1 MKRFLIVITSL
12 SLLAL
17 PGCKDVLTEVPRANL
32 SQANFYQSRADLIAG
47 LNAVYSIM
55 RNGNYYGTNYPA
67 QLEGLTDYLIS
78 RGTQTPVS
86 EYQGLDGTNI
96 ARTNAIWGQIYQ
108 AINGANIILKT
119 APGIAMADADRNPIL
134 GEARFLRALNYYN
147 LIRNYAAVPIHTE
160 PTEDLN
166 QLGGKRQPVAEV
178 YKVIITDLLEAE
190 KTLPAT
196 TKEIGRPTL
205 WAAKTLL
212 ADVYL
217 TNERWAE
224 ARDKADEVILS
235 KAYSLVEVKVSDDFE
250 RLYGA
255 SLVTT
260 TEEIFY
266 LKYAQ
271 LATQG
276 WNYVAYLYPADNP
289 NAPGGVRAHF
299 SKPDLPLIKNWDD
312 KDLRKSFNLF
322 STYPNRAGVLT
333 SLPAAEPLGFRKYK
347 DPNAVN
353 VGSDCPILRY
363 ADALLIYAE
372 AASQAGSGPT
382 PLALERL
389 NMVHRRAYGYP
400 STTAS
405 PVDLLATGLTATAFR
420 ELVLTERAYEFMLEF
435 KRWHDLKRLGTDRLK
450 AIIKAAKGKD
460 VATAHL
466 LWPIP
471 IQEIDNNPDIE
482 PADQNPGY

>member
-1 MKRFLIVITSL
+1 MKRFLTVVAGL
-12 SLLAL
+12 SLLVL
-17 PGCKDVLTEVPRANL
+17 PGCQDILTEVPRANL
-32 SQANFYQSRADLIAG
+32 SQANFYQSRADLVAG
-47 LNAVYSIM
+47 LNAVYAIM
-55 RNGNYYGTNYPA
+55 RNPNYYGTNYPA
-67 QLEGLTDYLIS
+67 QLEGMTDYAIS

-86 EYQGLDGTNI
+86 EYMGLDGTNI
-96 ARTNAIWGQIYQ
+96 ARTSAIWSQAYQ
-108 AINGANIILKT
+108 AINASNIVLKAT
-119 APGIAMADADRNPIL
+119 PGITMTDAERNAL
-134 GEARFLRALNYYN
+134 SGEARFLRALNYYN
-147 LIRNYAAVPIHTE
+147 LVRNFGALPIHTE
-160 PTEDLN
+160 PTENLN
-166 QLGGKRQPVAEV
+166 QLGGERKPVADV
-178 YKVIITDLLEAE
+178 YGQIIADLLDSE

-196 TKEIGRPTL
+196 TQQPGRPTAG
-205 WAAKTLL
+205 AAKTLL

-217 TNERWAE
+217 TNGQWAE
-224 ARDKADEVILS
+224 ARDKADEVIQS
-235 KAYSLVEVKVSDDFE
+235 KAYALVEVATANDFE
-250 RLYGA
+250 KLYGA
-255 SLVTT
+255 SLATT

-276 WNYVAYLYPADNP
+276 WNYVAYLYSADNP
-289 NAPGGVRAHF
+289 NAPGGVRAHL
-299 SKPDLPLIKNWDD
+299 SQPTLPLIQNWND

-322 STYPNRAGVLT
+322 STYLNRSGVLT

-353 VGSDCPILRY
+353 VGSDCPVLRY

-372 AASQAGSGPT
+372 AASQAGNGPT
-382 PLALERL
+382 PLAIERL

-405 PVDLLATGLTATAFR
+405 PVDIQAAGLSANAFR

-435 KRWHDLKRLGTDRLK
+435 KRWYDLKRLGTDRLK
-450 AIIKAAKGKD
+450 AIIKTAKGKD

-471 IQEIDNNPDIE
+471 IQEINNNPDID
-482 PADQNPGY
+482 PDDQNPGY